1 LCVEQSVLL
10 NGTGTPKWHELRG
23 RCSVDTTGFTVH
35 CKPVTQLDPE
45 ALKALPSHDAA
56 ILEECQR
63 AMCWLTDATLYEPSA
78 SNEPVKANI
87 TQEVLDA
94 MLDHD
99 KAEETMD
106 LLGWCHVFT
115 VPEEWKRRF
124 RIIEACHGV
133 NDNTELEQ
141 RTVFTS
147 IFERHAAVLNGK
159 WVLDLDASAYY
170 DQFPLAEE
178 VRRYFGFMK
187 NGRKYRMRVLPM
199 GVKHA
204 VWIAQTAT
212 RQLLNFNIPS
222 SVYTEAY
229 IDNVRFVSDSK
240 DDLLNAA
247 AMFCI
252 RAGQVGVTLNEVK
265 VSEFMKPFEDQSPDA
280 MNRAIALAREELE
293 RKDLAVPRANWLGE
307 FFDYEAKT
315 VQMSEKSRQ
324 KLEAT
329 EDLGP
334 NHTFKQVISMFSMLL
349 YVSRTYNH
357 KLADYFQ
364 AKLAHSELSR
374 LLAERPELW
383 DEQCPEFCDSTA
395 KSVDTWRKNLL
406 SLPPRTITE
415 TLEPEALIVV
425 DACGSGWGAFYV
437 SSTSQFTVQMEWT
450 EADLHHL
457 GSTDSTVTEPEA
469 LYRSL
474 CRLIPPKTRARV
486 KVVTDPSTAQHAFP
500 KGHSP
505 SFKVNGIVNRFNKNS
520 QKWSSRLATSTAP

>member
-1 LCVEQSVLL
+1 
-10 NGTGTPKWHELRG
+10 
-23 RCSVDTTGFTVH
+23 
-35 CKPVTQLDPE
+35 
-45 ALKALPSHDAA
+45 
-56 ILEECQR
+56 
-63 AMCWLTDATLYEPSA
+63 MCWLTDASLYEPSA
-78 SNEPVKANI
+78 SDEPVKANI

-106 LLGWCHVFT
+106 ILGWCHVFT

-141 RTVFTS
+141 RTAFTS
-147 IFERHAAVLNGK
+147 IFERHAAVLNGR

-178 VRRYFGFMK
+178 VRRYFGFLK
-187 NGRKYRMRVLPM
+187 NGRRYRMRVLPM

-212 RQLLNFNIPS
+212 RQLLNFDIPS
-222 SVYTEAY
+222 TVYTEAY

-240 DDLLNAA
+240 EDLLHAA
-247 AMFCI
+247 AMFCV
-252 RAGQVGVTLNEVK
+252 RAGRVGVTLNEVK
-265 VSEFMKPFEDQSPDA
+265 VSDFMKPFEDQSADPMTA
-280 MNRAIALAREELE
+280 ALDLAKKELE
-293 RKDLAVPRANWLGE
+293 GLAVSRAPWLGE
-307 FFDYEAKT
+307 DFDYDAKT

-329 EDLGP
+329 RDLGP
-334 NHTFKQVISMFSMLL
+334 SRSFKQVISMFSMLL

-374 LLAERPELW
+374 FLAERPELW
-383 DEQCPEFCDSTA
+383 DEECPEFCDSTE
-395 KSVDTWRKNLL
+395 KSIALWRENLL
-406 SLPPRTITE
+406 KLPPRRITE

-425 DACGSGWGAFYV
+425 DACGKGWGAFYV
-437 SSTSQFTVQMEWT
+437 SSTHQFTVQMTWT
-450 EADLHHL
+450 EADLLYL

-469 LYRSL
+469 LHRAL
-474 CRLIPPKTRARV
+474 CRLVPPNVRARV
-486 KVVTDPSTAQHAFP
+486 KIVTDSSTAQHAFP

-505 SFKVNGIVNRFNKNS
+505 SFKVNGIVNRFNKRFPEVELETCHVHGS
-520 QKWSSRLATSTAP
+520 LMPSDGMSRGEEPTASDWRKVLQMAASEGII

>member
-1 LCVEQSVLL
+1 
-10 NGTGTPKWHELRG
+10 
-23 RCSVDTTGFTVH
+23 
-35 CKPVTQLDPE
+35 
-45 ALKALPSHDAA
+45 
-56 ILEECQR
+56 
-63 AMCWLTDATLYEPSA
+63 MCWLTDATLYEPSA
-78 SNEPVKANI
+78 SNEPIKANI
-87 TQEVLDA
+87 TREVLDA

-212 RQLLNFNIPS
+212 RQLLNFDIPS

-293 RKDLAVPRANWLGE
+293 RKDLAVPRASWLGE

-324 KLEAT
+324 CSCTYPVRTTTSSQTTSKRSSPTPNCHVSSRKDPSCGTNSAPSFVIQQRRASTRGGRTCRAYPRALSLKPSSPRRCLWSTPAGLGGAPSTFRAPASSRYRWNGLRQICAT
-329 EDLGP
+329 LGP
-334 NHTFKQVISMFSMLL
+334 
-349 YVSRTYNH
+349 
-357 KLADYFQ
+357 
-364 AKLAHSELSR
+364 
-374 LLAERPELW
+374 P
-383 DEQCPEFCDSTA
+383 
-395 KSVDTWRKNLL
+395 
-406 SLPPRTITE
+406 
-415 TLEPEALIVV
+415 
-425 DACGSGWGAFYV
+425 
-437 SSTSQFTVQMEWT
+437 
-450 EADLHHL
+450 
-457 GSTDSTVTEPEA
+457 
-469 LYRSL
+469 
-474 CRLIPPKTRARV
+474 
-486 KVVTDPSTAQHAFP
+486 
-500 KGHSP
+500 
-505 SFKVNGIVNRFNKNS
+505 
-520 QKWSSRLATSTAP
+520 TAPSPNPKRYIAPCAG